1 MTELKRFGDGL
12 ISTSGVELPLTS
24 AIEINGIVYL
34 SGTLGLR
41 DGKIAGDDIDTQA
54 NQLFDNVEA
63 LLAQEGLGLGNV
75 IKVLGWL
82 ARREDFAGY
91 NAVFAKRLP
100 KPFPTR
106 TTLLSGL
113 LCPGALI
120 EAEITAYRPPA

>member
-1 MTELKRFGDGL
+1 MTILKRFGDGL
-12 ISTSGVELPLTS
+12 ISTSGVDLPLTS
-24 AIEINGIVYL
+24 AIEINGMVYL
-34 SGTLGLR
+34 SGMLGLR

-54 NQLFDNVEA
+54 NVLFDNVEE
-63 LLAQEGLGLGNV
+63 LLGREGLGLGHV

-91 NAVFAKRLP
+91 NGVFANRLVR
-100 KPFPTR
+100 PFPTR

-120 EAEITAYRPPA
+120 EVEITAYRPSA

>member
-1 MTELKRFGDGL
+1 MTTLKRFGDGL
-12 ISTSGVELPLTS
+12 VSTSGVDLPLTS

-41 DGKIAGDDIDTQA
+41 DGKIAGDDIDTQS
-54 NQLFDNVEA
+54 NVLFDNVEE
-63 LLAQEGLGLGNV
+63 LLAKEGLGLGNV

-100 KPFPTR
+100 TPYPTR
-106 TTLLSGL
+106 TTLISGGL

-120 EAEITAYRPPA
+120 EAEITAYRPS

>member
-1 MTELKRFGDGL
+1 MAELKRFGDGL
-12 ISTSGVELPLTS
+12 ISTSGAELPLTS
-24 AIEINGIVYL
+24 AIEIDGMVYL

-41 DGKIAGDDIDTQA
+41 DGKIAGDDIVTQT

-63 LLAQEGLGLGNV
+63 LLAQQGLGLGHV

-91 NAVFAKRLP
+91 NSIFAQRLP

-120 EAEITAYRPPA
+120 EAEITAYRSPS

>member
-1 MTELKRFGDGL
+1 MTLKRFGDGL
-12 ISTSGVELPLTS
+12 VSTSGLDLPLTS

-41 DGKIAGDDIDTQA
+41 DGKLADDIETQS
-54 NQLFDNVEA
+54 NVLFDNVEA
-63 LLAQEGLGLGNV
+63 LLAREGLGLGNV

-82 ARREDFAGY
+82 ARREDFHGY
-91 NAVFAKRLP
+91 NEVFGRRLH
-100 KPFPTR
+100 KPYPTR